1 MFATR
6 RGSAYRTGCS
16 SLPPPRW
23 CNATREVPMAH
34 CIVSATIAS
43 DYPGPPGGLS

>member
-6 RGSAYRTGCS
+6 RGSANRTSCS
-16 SLPPPRW
+16 SLPPPLW

-43 DYPGPPGGLS
+43 DHTDPSDGLS